1 MCIYRIFSLYFI
13 SLSVNNIFFLIF
25 LILHIEYSFYI
36 SLSLNNKLFSY
47 FYIWITIFIFFYISF
62 SISRG
67 SLIILYDYI
76 CKSRM
81 LSLSIYLCR
90 QWILSLFCICKYMY
104 RILSLA
110 ISSVSKRFS
119 NYSVFASLVCHL
131 IWLCKQ

>member
-47 FYIWITIFIFFYISF
+47 FYIWITIFIFFYISL

-67 SLIILYDYI
+67 SLIILYDY
-76 CKSRM
+76 KSRM
-81 LSLSIYLCR
+81 LSLSICLCR